1 MSQLQIAWYVI
12 IGLLFTGFVTLSG
25 TDLGLGIWRLFARSD
40 EQKKAILGL
49 IKPYWDSNTV
59 WLITAGA
66 LLFAAFPPVYA
77 TFLSS
82 LYIPVIL
89 LLFSIIFRDI
99 SIELPDHVNS
109 KKCKSALGTVLG
121 ISSFFVVLI
130 FGVGLGNVMRGIPID
145 QSGHFTGTLAGLFNW
160 YAILI
165 GVAGLS
171 MIAMHGAVFGA
182 VKSEGDLSQWMKKC
196 SMRSCIVFVMLF
208 IFVVLATLF
217 TQRHLISNYVQIP
230 SLWIIPILTFLAI
243 IATGIF
249 SEKEAMITST
259 ISAIGVIATISIA
272 LYPTLIPSLNSPGNN
287 LTAFNSSSSHLTLL
301 VMLPITLIGMSI
313 VIGYTIYARRPFRG
327 KIYGE

>member
-1 MSQLQIAWYVI
+1 
-12 IGLLFTGFVTLSG
+12 
-25 TDLGLGIWRLFARSD
+25 
-40 EQKKAILGL
+40 
-49 IKPYWDSNTV
+49 
-59 WLITAGA
+59 
-66 LLFAAFPPVYA
+66 
-77 TFLSS
+77 
-82 LYIPVIL
+82 
-89 LLFSIIFRDI
+89 
-99 SIELPDHVNS
+99 
-109 KKCKSALGTVLG
+109 
-121 ISSFFVVLI
+121 
-130 FGVGLGNVMRGIPID
+130 
-145 QSGHFTGTLAGLFNW
+145 
-160 YAILI
+160 
-165 GVAGLS
+165 